1 MFIEELALDFFNHC
15 GYRIHCTFEDDVV
28 LPEKATRFYSELFE
42 TPANTHTVSASREQ
56 FRTVLKANGVQA
68 TPVTLAVM
76 DTKQGLVR
84 HNMKVSTLR
93 KEYRQAG
100 FVARLD
106 IARQLN
112 ELQEQ
117 FNHYLLEDDLVC
129 HGYVKQE
136 LTALLARL

>member
-28 LPEKATRFYSELFE
+28 LPEKATCFYSELFDV
-42 TPANTHTVSASREQ
+42 PANTHTVSASREQ
-56 FRTVLKANGVQA
+56 FRIVLKANGIQA

-76 DTKQGLVR
+76 DATQGLVR

-100 FVARLD
+100 FTVLCELGARL
-106 IARQLN
+106 RVTQK
-112 ELQEQ
+112 Q
-117 FNHYLLEDDLVC
+117 FDRYLLDDDPRNLDM
-129 HGYVKQE
+129 VKQR